1 MKKAALPAPA
11 LSGVYHA
18 PAHVAAVRESL
29 ERNGARWVDID
40 LTAVRTKAEL
50 MAALGRN
57 IVAPADF
64 GHNWDALADVL
75 QDLSW
80 QAAGAYVLHLRE
92 CAAASRAL
100 GRDWATLLEI
110 LTESAMYW
118 KRRRKPFVVLVDD
131 AAELP
136 PWI

>member
-1 MKKAALPAPA
+1 VNKAALPAPA

-18 PAHVAAVRESL
+18 PAHVATVRESL
-29 ERNGARWVDID
+29 ERSGARWLEID
-40 LTAVRTKAEL
+40 LSKARTKAEL
-50 MAALGRN
+50 MEALARSIAVPG
-57 IVAPADF
+57 DF
-64 GHNWDALADVL
+64 GQNWDALADVL

-80 QAAGAYVLHLRE
+80 QSANAYVLHLRD

-110 LTESAMYW
+110 LAESAMYW

>member
-1 MKKAALPAPA
+1 VKKAALPAPA

-18 PAHVAAVRESL
+18 PPHVAAVRETLDKS
-29 ERNGARWVDID
+29 GARWLEID
-40 LTAVRTKAEL
+40 LSKVRTKADL
-50 MAALGRN
+50 MAALARS
-57 IVAPADF
+57 IAVPADF

-75 QDLSW
+75 QDLSG
-80 QAAGAYVLHLRE
+80 QSASAYVLHVRE

-100 GRDWATLLEI
+100 GSDWATLLEI
-110 LTESAMYW
+110 LAESAMYW
-118 KRRRKPFVVLVDD
+118 KRRRKAFVVLVDD

>member
-1 MKKAALPAPA
+1 
-11 LSGVYHA
+11 
-18 PAHVAAVRESL
+18 
-29 ERNGARWVDID
+29 
-40 LTAVRTKAEL
+40 
-50 MAALGRN
+50 MATLGRN
-57 IVAPADF
+57 IAAASDF
-64 GHNWDALADVL
+64 GRNWDALADVL

-80 QAAGAYVLHLRE
+80 QAASAYVLHLRE

-110 LTESAMYW
+110 LAESAMYW

>member
-1 MKKAALPAPA
+1 VKKAALPAPA

-29 ERNGARWVDID
+29 ERSGARWLDID
-40 LTAVRTKAEL
+40 LSKARTKAEL
-50 MAALGRN
+50 MEALGRS
-57 IVAPADF
+57 IAAPADF
-64 GHNWDALADVL
+64 GQNWDALADVL

-80 QAAGAYVLHLRE
+80 QSASAYVLHLRE

-110 LTESAMYW
+110 LSESAMYW
-118 KRRRKPFVVLVDD
+118 KSRRRAFVVLVDD

>member
-1 MKKAALPAPA
+1 MKKAALPAAA

-29 ERNGARWVDID
+29 ERNGARWLDID
-40 LTAVRTKAEL
+40 LTTVRTKAEL

-57 IVAPADF
+57 IAAPADF
-64 GHNWDALADVL
+64 GRNWDALADVL

-80 QAAGAYVLHLRE
+80 HAASAYVLHLRG

-110 LTESAMYW
+110 LAESAMYW

>member
-18 PAHVAAVRESL
+18 PAHVAAVRETLDKS
-29 ERNGARWVDID
+29 GARWLEID
-40 LTAVRTKAEL
+40 LSKARTKADL
-50 MAALGRN
+50 MAALGRS
-57 IVAPADF
+57 IAVPADF

-80 QAAGAYVLHLRE
+80 QSASAYVLHVRE

-100 GRDWATLLEI
+100 GSDWATLLEI
-110 LTESAMYW
+110 LAESAMYW
-118 KRRRKPFVVLVDD
+118 KRRRKAFVVLVDD

>member
-1 MKKAALPAPA
+1 VKKAALPAPA

-29 ERNGARWVDID
+29 DKSGARWLEID
-40 LTAVRTKAEL
+40 LSKTRTKADL
-50 MAALGRN
+50 MAALGQA
-57 IVAPADF
+57 IAVPADF
-64 GHNWDALADVL
+64 GHNWDALADAL

-80 QAAGAYVLHLRE
+80 QSASAYVLHVRE

-100 GRDWATLLEI
+100 GSDWAILLEI
-110 LTESAMYW
+110 LAESAMYW
-118 KRRRKPFVVLVDD
+118 KRRRKAFVVLVDD

>member
-1 MKKAALPAPA
+1 MKKAPLPAPA
-11 LSGVYHA
+11 LSGAYHA

-29 ERNGARWVDID
+29 ERSGARWVDID
-40 LTAVRTKAEL
+40 LTTARTKAEL

-57 IVAPADF
+57 IAAPADF

-80 QAAGAYVLHLRE
+80 QSASAYVLHVRE

-110 LTESAMYW
+110 LAESAMYW

>member
-18 PAHVAAVRESL
+18 PPHVLAMRESL
-29 ERNGARWVDID
+29 DRSAACWLEID
-40 LTAVRTKAEL
+40 LSKARTKAEL
-50 MAALGRN
+50 MDALARSIAVPG
-57 IVAPADF
+57 DF
-64 GHNWDALADVL
+64 GENWDALADVL

-80 QAAGAYVLHLRE
+80 QSASAYVLHLRD

-100 GRDWATLLEI
+100 GRHWATLLEI
-110 LTESAMYW
+110 LAGSAMYW
-118 KRRRKPFVVLVDD
+118 KRRRKSFVVLVDD

>member
-1 MKKAALPAPA
+1 VKKAALPAPA

-29 ERNGARWVDID
+29 DKSGARWLEID
-40 LTAVRTKAEL
+40 LSKARTKAGL
-50 MAALGRN
+50 MAALGRS
-57 IVAPADF
+57 ITVPADF

-80 QAAGAYVLHLRE
+80 QSASAYVLHVRE

-110 LTESAMYW
+110 LAESAMYW
-118 KRRRKPFVVLVDD
+118 KRRRKAFVVLVDD